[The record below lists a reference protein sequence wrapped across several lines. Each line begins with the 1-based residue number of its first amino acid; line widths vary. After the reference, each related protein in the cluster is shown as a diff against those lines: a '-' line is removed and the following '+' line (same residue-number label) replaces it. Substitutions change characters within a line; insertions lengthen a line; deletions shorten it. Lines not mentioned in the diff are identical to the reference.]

1 MGEFQDDLGVPCV
14 ILALG
19 AATDDEETR
28 GRMRA
33 AFIHGRVAVSANL
46 EIVRSFIAAWRRNEL
61 DEILSFFSDDCVYHN
76 MPIEPARGIEATR
89 AMIQGFSSM
98 AREVEWILHQIAET
112 PAGVVLTERT
122 DRFEIG
128 GRWVEL
134 PVMGSFE
141 LREGKITAW
150 RDYFDLAQFQRQLP
164 GAARS
169 ERSEPR

>member
-1 MGEFQDDLGVPCV
+1 
-14 ILALG
+14 
-19 AATDDEETR
+19 
-28 GRMRA
+28 MRA
-33 AFIHGRVAVSANL
+33 AFIHGRVVVSANL
-46 EIVRSFIAAWRRNEL
+46 EIVRSFIAAWRRNDL
-61 DEILSFFSDDCVYHN
+61 GEILSFFSDDCVYHN

-89 AMIQGFSSM
+89 AMIKGFSSM

-141 LREGKITAW
+141 LRDGKITAW

-164 GAARS
+164 GATG
-169 ERSEPR
+169 

>member
-1 MGEFQDDLGVPCV
+1 
-14 ILALG
+14 
-19 AATDDEETR
+19 
-28 GRMRA
+28 
-33 AFIHGRVAVSANL
+33 VSANVS
-46 EIVRSFIAAWRRNEL
+46 IVRSFIAAWARNDL
-61 DEILSFFSDDCVYHN
+61 AEIMSFFAADCVYHN

-98 AREVEWILHQIAET
+98 ATKIEWVLHQIAESE
-112 PAGVVLTERT
+112 AGVVLTERT

-141 LREGKITAW
+141 LRGGKITAW

-164 GAARS
+164 GAAG
-169 ERSEPR
+169 